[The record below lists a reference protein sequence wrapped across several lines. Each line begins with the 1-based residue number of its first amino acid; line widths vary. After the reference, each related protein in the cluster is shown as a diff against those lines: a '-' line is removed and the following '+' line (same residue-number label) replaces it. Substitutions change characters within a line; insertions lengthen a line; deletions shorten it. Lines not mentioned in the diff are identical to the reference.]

1 VVGDAICP
9 VVEDVVVG
17 GDLRFGEVVADYRSL
32 GDGRWLGQD
41 ALAGAAGVEF
51 VGRKS
56 AVEAREIESVKFCRS
71 C

>member
-1 VVGDAICP
+1 MSPISEAPDAGP
-9 VVEDVVVG
+9 DGVED
-17 GDLRFGEVVADYRSL
+17 A
-32 GDGRWLGQD
+32 DGRGWGRGPEGGKARDDLP
-41 ALAGAAGVEF
+41 AGAAGVEF